1 MSGSTTGHVASDISG
16 GRGRRGP
23 MLVTGA
29 AGVMGIRL
37 VRRLRQDGWSVRALT
52 LPGDAGRAEL
62 ERLGCELCEGDIR
75 DSQAMV
81 KAVAGVDTVFHLA
94 AVILARDPEVL
105 DAINRQGTANVVAAA
120 GDAGVRHLVYVSSAS
135 VTYPRL
141 TPYGR
146 SKLAAERLVRGE
158 TRLAHTIV
166 RPTLVYDGSG
176 GQEFMMFVQY
186 LERFPVVP
194 FMGPGTARK
203 QPVFSEDIVDGLARI
218 AGKEVAFGKT
228 YNLSGAEVITLE
240 QFARQ
245 VLKWRG
251 TPRPFVHLPLPLC
264 RMAAALLGAISEHPP
279 LTPYQ
284 VAGFTH
290 DADLDCSLAM
300 TELGY
305 RPVGIEEGLA
315 RSFARQSSETT
326 MARAPLPSVGA
337 HPQE

>member
-1 MSGSTTGHVASDISG
+1 MTSPVPEVGAPRAPTGPI
-16 GRGRRGP
+16 
-23 MLVTGA
+23 LVTGA
-29 AGVMGIRL
+29 AGVMGIRF
-37 VRRLRQDGWSVRALT
+37 VRRLRRDGFSVRALT
-52 LPGDAGRAEL
+52 LPDDAGRAEL
-62 ERLGCELCEGDIR
+62 ERLGCEIAEGDIR
-75 DSQAMV
+75 DAQAMV
-81 KAVAGVDTVFHLA
+81 KAVAGVDSVFHLA

-105 DAINRQGTANVVAAA
+105 DSINRQGTANMVAAA
-120 GDAGVRHLVYVSSAS
+120 GVAGVRHFVYVSSAS

-146 SKLAAERLVRGE
+146 SKLAAERLVGEE
-158 TRLAHTIV
+158 TRFAHTIV
-166 RPTLVYDGSG
+166 RPTLVYDATG

-194 FMGPGTARK
+194 FMGAGSARK
-203 QPVFSEDIVDGLARI
+203 QPVFSEDVVDGLARI
-218 AGKEVAFGKT
+218 AGNEIAFGKT

-240 QFARQ
+240 AFARQ

-251 TPRPFVHLPLPLC
+251 TPRPFIHLPMPLC
-264 RMAAALLGAISEHPP
+264 RLAARMLGAISEHPP

-315 RSFARQSSETT
+315 RSFAG
-326 MARAPLPSVGA
+326 APCA
-337 HPQE
+337 KA